1 MRTTAII
8 VIAAALALI
17 LISIL
22 KAPIKLLFK
31 LILNTAV
38 GFLALFAINY
48 AGALFGVHLA
58 VNWVNAVMIGVLG
71 IPGAALVF
79 LLSWAL

>member
-1 MRTTAII
+1 MLVA
-8 VIAAALALI
+8 AAALAVI
-17 LISIL
+17 LLAIL

-38 GFLALFAINY
+38 GFLALLALNY
-48 AGALFGVHLA
+48 AGALFGVRLA
-58 VNWVNAVMIGVLG
+58 VSWVNAVLLGVLG

-79 LLSWAL
+79 LLQWAL